1 MYYTQTR
8 EDEENQ
14 LKRFSQKYIVVYRLR
29 NNLTGMNT
37 YNEQILRPVIYLI
50 SDIVFLFLNIYST
63 NFSQP
68 VLIKYNTIAW
78 VIIIKS

>member
-14 LKRFSQKYIVVYRLR
+14 LKRFSQKYIVVYRVR

-37 YNEQILRPVIYLI
+37 YYEQILRPVIYLI

-68 VLIKYNTIAW
+68 VPIKYNTIAW

>member
-1 MYYTQTR
+1 MYYTQTC

-14 LKRFSQKYIVVYRLR
+14 LKRFSQKYIVVYRVR

-68 VLIKYNTIAW
+68 VLIKYNAIAW

>member
-1 MYYTQTR
+1 MYYTQTH
-8 EDEENQ
+8 EVEENQ
-14 LKRFSQKYIVVYRLR
+14 LGIFSPKYILVYRVR

-37 YNEQILRPVIYLI
+37 YYEQMLRPVIYLI
-50 SDIVFLFLNIYST
+50 SDIVFLFLNIYCT